1 MIKLAKI
8 ISTFFG
14 VGLFPLAPGTVA
26 SLVVVFLYRFLF
38 YQISW
43 PIYLLLFLIIFFLG
57 TYTSSVYARALN
69 LKDPGK
75 IVIDEVAGQW
85 LALFFLNP
93 DWKWLGACFILF
105 RFFDIIKPLGIK
117 KLENLP
123 YGWGIMADDVGT
135 GVAVNLLLQIARV
148 FLR

>member
-14 VGLFPLAPGTVA
+14 IGLFPLAPGTVA
-26 SLVVVFLYRFLF
+26 SLVVVILYKFFF
-38 YQISW
+38 YRLTW
-43 PIYLLLFLIIFFLG
+43 PLYLLVFVGVFFLG
-57 TYTSSVYARALN
+57 TFTSSVYAKSLN

-85 LALFFLNP
+85 LALFLMAP
-93 DWKWLGACFILF
+93 DWTWLAVSFVLF

-117 KLENLP
+117 RLENLP

-135 GVAVNLLLQIARV
+135 GLAVNVVLQLAKLFIK
-148 FLR
+148 

>member
-8 ISTFFG
+8 ISTFLG
-14 VGLFPLAPGTVA
+14 LGLFPLAPGTLA
-26 SLVVVFLYRFLF
+26 SLVVVLLYKFFL
-38 YQISW
+38 QPISW
-43 PIYLLLFLIIFFLG
+43 PIHLLIFVAIFFLG
-57 TYTSSVYARALN
+57 VYTSSVYSKSLN

-85 LALFFLNP
+85 LALFLIGP
-93 DWKWLGACFILF
+93 DWTWLAVSFILF

-135 GVAVNLLLQIARV
+135 GLAVNIMLQVARL
-148 FLR
+148 FIK

>member
-14 VGLFPLAPGTVA
+14 IGLFPLAPGTVA
-26 SLVVVFLYRFLF
+26 SLVVVVLYRFF
-38 YQISW
+38 FHQISW
-43 PIYLLLFLIIFFLG
+43 PLYLVLFLVIFFLG

-85 LALFFLNP
+85 LALFLISP
-93 DWKWLGACFILF
+93 DWKWLGVSFILF

-123 YGWGIMADDVGT
+123 QGWGIMADDVGT
-135 GVAVNLLLQIARV
+135 GLAVNVLLQIARI